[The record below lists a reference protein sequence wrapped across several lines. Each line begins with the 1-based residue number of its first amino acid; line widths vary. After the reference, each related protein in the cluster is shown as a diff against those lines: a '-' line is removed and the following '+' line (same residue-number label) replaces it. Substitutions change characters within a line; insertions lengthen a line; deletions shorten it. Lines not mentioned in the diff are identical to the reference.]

1 LKTIKAARPEWA
13 SRLFSLSPRGQEQ
26 ITARKKMMKRIA
38 LTFCLLMVFA
48 SVASAQ
54 TSPNSTHASMAGA
67 MQDKKSLYDRLG
79 GYNAIAAVTDD
90 FVGRLVADKRL
101 NRFFVGHSTD
111 SLKKIRMHVINQLC
125 EAAGGPCN
133 YTGRDMKTA
142 HAGLGITGEEWD
154 ISAKHL
160 VDTLNKFKVGKA
172 EQDELLAV
180 ISSLKKDIVD
190 KP

>member
-1 LKTIKAARPEWA
+1 MVTANSMQEKKT
-13 SRLFSLSPRGQEQ
+13 
-26 ITARKKMMKRIA
+26 
-38 LTFCLLMVFA
+38 
-48 SVASAQ
+48 
-54 TSPNSTHASMAGA
+54 
-67 MQDKKSLYDRLG
+67 LYARLG
-79 GYNAIAAVTDD
+79 GYDAIAAVTDD
-90 FVGRLVADKRL
+90 FVGRLVADKGL
-101 NRFFVGHSTD
+101 ARFFVGHSED

-142 HAGLGITGEEWD
+142 HKGLGITGAEWD
-154 ISAKHL
+154 AAAKHL

-180 ISSLKKDIVD
+180 VSSLRKDIVD

>member
-1 LKTIKAARPEWA
+1 
-13 SRLFSLSPRGQEQ
+13 
-26 ITARKKMMKRIA
+26 MKRIA
-38 LTFCLLMVFA
+38 LAFCLLTAFA
-48 SVASAQ
+48 VVATAQ
-54 TSPNSTHASMAGA
+54 TPRNSTPASMTAG
-67 MQDKKSLYDRLG
+67 MQEKKTLYARLG
-79 GYNAIAAVTDD
+79 GYDAIAAVTDD
-90 FVGRLVADKRL
+90 FVGRLVADKKL
-101 NRFFVGHSTD
+101 ARFFVGHSQD

-142 HAGLGITGEEWD
+142 HAGLGISGEEWD

-180 ISSLKKDIVD
+180 VSSLKKDIVE
-190 KP
+190 K